1 MYLSKIRKI
10 LDSGIP
16 YQMVGQQKI
25 DLLEIIGNMPPPP
38 GGGGGGGP
46 HVCMVK
52 QPLVLGNVELP
63 D

>member
-25 DLLEIIGNMPPPP
+25 DLLEIIGNMHTPLCAKL
-38 GGGGGGGP
+38 GGGRSARVHG
-46 HVCMVK
+46 
-52 QPLVLGNVELP
+52 
-63 D
+63 